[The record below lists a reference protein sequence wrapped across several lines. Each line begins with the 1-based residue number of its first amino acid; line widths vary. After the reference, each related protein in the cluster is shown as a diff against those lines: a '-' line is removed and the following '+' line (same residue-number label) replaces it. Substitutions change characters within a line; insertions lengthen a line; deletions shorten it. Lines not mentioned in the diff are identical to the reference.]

1 MAKNS
6 ESIHTLVSL
15 VVIVVKKMRED
26 DGSVSG
32 KLTRWSK
39 AEAWEGACPYAV
51 VLAIDAPV

>member
-6 ESIHTLVSL
+6 ERIHTLVSL
-15 VVIVVKKMRED
+15 VVMVVKKMRED
-26 DGSVSG
+26 DGPISG

-51 VLAIDAPV
+51 ELAIDASV